1 MLLTSEGAKSSF
13 ITKRSIGV
21 QGKRFKVFQIQ
32 PSVEKTLD

>member
-21 QGKRFKVFQIQ
+21 QGKRFKVI
-32 PSVEKTLD
+32 PDTTER